1 MLLKAEPQLP
11 LKWGRGRPRKYLL
24 LTAVAD
30 TAVTDTIID
39 IGTFIGDIVDIVN
52 ITIYLQDD
60 DTADIANTT
69 IYL

>member
-1 MLLKAEPQLP
+1 M
-11 LKWGRGRPRKYLL
+11 
-24 LTAVAD
+24 AVI
-30 TAVTDTIID
+30 DTIID
-39 IGTFIGDIVDIVN
+39 IGAFIGDIADIAN